1 MTSDQAL
8 LGKSVLVT
16 GGAKRIG
23 REIALTLARAGADVA
38 VTYRKSRA
46 EAEQV
51 IAQIRALNRNGVAI
65 ECDVRLE
72 ESVRGAVAAVVEQF
86 CCLDVLVN
94 NAAIFEGAPLDS
106 MSLEQWDAMF
116 AANARSPFLVTR
128 EALPALRAAQ
138 GRVVHLG
145 SLGGIKAWPG
155 HAHYCASKAAVHSLT
170 QTMARAF
177 APDVTVNCVA
187 PGFIDMEGSPQ
198 EAAAR
203 FLARTPMQRNGTAD
217 DIAQAVLFFATCPRF
232 ITGQILAVDGGLSL
246 I

>member
-1 MTSDQAL
+1 MTIDRPL
-8 LGKSVLVT
+8 LGKSVLIT

-38 VTYRKSRA
+38 ITYRNSRA
-46 EAEQV
+46 EAAQV
-51 IAQIRALNRNGVAI
+51 VEEIHGLGRKAIAI

-86 CCLDVLVN
+86 CRLDVLVN
-94 NAAIFEGAPLDS
+94 NAAIFEGAALDS
-106 MSLEQWDAMF
+106 MSIEQWDAMF
-116 AANARSPFLVTR
+116 ATNARSPFLVTR
-128 EALPALRAAQ
+128 EALSALRAVQ
-138 GRVVHLG
+138 GRVIHLG
-145 SLGGIKAWPG
+145 SLGGMKAWPG
-155 HAHYCASKAAVHSLT
+155 HGHYCASKAAVHSLT
-170 QTMARAF
+170 QTMARAL

-246 I
+246 V